1 MFENKLVCALLVV
14 LVIALLAVCAAASV
28 VSAVKAEHLAAA
40 FTVSP
45 GASFA
50 GVRSDAYSNLD
61 TSLGGGVMIGAEH
74 LVPGNATWPS
84 PSESNERR
92 VDFAASP
99 CEAAATYN
107 QMANTNSLSTNGR
120 NAGLAWSK
128 SEADQSSANRST
140 YLKALAEKRLTPA
153 ASEHLSAL
161 WRENLASG
169 NAGNS
174 REVRIG
180 AEHASD
186 YRVGF
191 DPMRNRMAADS
202 YAREN
207 MSGLEDALIGM

>member
-14 LVIALLAVCAAASV
+14 LVIVVIALLAVCAAASV
-28 VSAVKAEHLAAA
+28 VSAVKAENMYDIAASGFLAEE
-40 FTVSP
+40 SDSRSKL
-45 GASFA
+45 ASSLA
-50 GVRSDAYSNLD
+50 GGRA
-61 TSLGGGVMIGAEH
+61 LGEH
-74 LVPGNATWPS
+74 LVPGNATWPN
-84 PSESNERR
+84 PTESNERR

-153 ASEHLSAL
+153 SKEHLSAL
-161 WRENLASG
+161 WKTTKYSSGAAGDAREARLP
-169 NAGNS
+169 
-174 REVRIG
+174 

-191 DPMRNRMAADS
+191 DPMRNRMAADDP
-202 YAREN
+202 YAREQF
-207 MSGLEDALIGM
+207 SGLEDALIGM